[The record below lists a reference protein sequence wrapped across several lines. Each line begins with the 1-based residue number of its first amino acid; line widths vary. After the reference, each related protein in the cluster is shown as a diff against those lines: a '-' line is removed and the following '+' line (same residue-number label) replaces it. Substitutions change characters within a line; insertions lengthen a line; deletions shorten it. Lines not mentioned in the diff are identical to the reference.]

1 MKMLWGVRHANT
13 KDKDNTKTNTLGPNT
28 IQTSVA
34 RTRGHAVRV
43 WPPAP

>member
-1 MKMLWGVRHANT
+1 MQIQKTNT
-13 KDKDNTKTNTLGPNT
+13 NTKTNTLGPNT

-34 RTRGHAVRV
+34 RTRGQAVRV